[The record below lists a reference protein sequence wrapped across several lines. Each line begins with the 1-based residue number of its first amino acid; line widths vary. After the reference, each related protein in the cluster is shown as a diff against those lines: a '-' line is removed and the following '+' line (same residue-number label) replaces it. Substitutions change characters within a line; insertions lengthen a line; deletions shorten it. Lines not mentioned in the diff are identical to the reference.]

1 MYCIKCGADNL
12 EAAKFCR
19 KCGAD
24 LSEQQTG
31 GENRPVRTPTTS
43 SAEAA
48 ATPPLAGGEP
58 EEEETRV
65 VPRFEVRESEI
76 IPVRDELDAI
86 ADEAKAYV
94 APRPAGGERLEN
106 HPVGETPPPLLRKEG
121 SLSDDEAKIFAITP
135 TLVFVKMGYVAAAL
149 GAIFLVAIFSAFSAV
164 PTWIAVLIG
173 LMLFLIPAVYHVR
186 RKLVRYTLTDT
197 NLEIDQGLI
206 ARTTRHVPLRRIQDV
221 TVSATPWQRVLGIGD
236 LVIDNASDEGGKV
249 VLKDINTPKSYAD
262 SLLKQMR
269 RIEK

>member
-65 VPRFEVRESEI
+65 VPRFEVRESEV

-86 ADEAKAYV
+86 ADEAKAY
-94 APRPAGGERLEN
+94 AGDKPAASN
-106 HPVGETPPPLLRKEG
+106 TTSP
-121 SLSDDEAKIFAITP
+121 DDEAKIFAITP

-221 TVSATPWQRVLGIGD
+221 TVSATPWQRLLGIGD